1 MGRKRK
7 QELLGSH
14 QKCWIW
20 GRNVVLETLRAGKW
34 PILELRIADRLSHEK
49 QTEVRRLAESR
60 EVPLVVESAEDL
72 ERRCRSSE
80 HQGYVAKMPPYPY
93 DDIDAVLAKRGRAPL
108 YLVLDSL
115 QDPYNFGAILRSA
128 ESFGVCAVF
137 VAEQRQAEVTS
148 LVARTSAGAVNFL
161 QIVKVAD
168 LVDLATRLKS
178 TGVTIVAANE
188 KSKTDLQDCEF
199 SKSTAIIIG
208 NEGEGISQ
216 SLLERCDAM
225 VRIPQQG
232 SVGSLN
238 AAVSAGIV
246 LYEAAR
252 QRQRSA

>member
-1 MGRKRK
+1 
-7 QELLGSH
+7 
-14 QKCWIW
+14 
-20 GRNVVLETLRAGKW
+20 
-34 PILELRIADRLSHEK
+34 
-49 QTEVRRLAESR
+49 
-60 EVPLVVESAEDL
+60 
-72 ERRCRSSE
+72 
-80 HQGYVAKMPPYPY
+80 
-93 DDIDAVLAKRGRAPL
+93 
-108 YLVLDSL
+108 
-115 QDPYNFGAILRSA
+115 
-128 ESFGVCAVF
+128 
-137 VAEQRQAEVTS
+137 
-148 LVARTSAGAVNFL
+148 VNFL